1 MRTIGLNRAS
11 FPALNPG
18 TTQTLAIG
26 SSSVATAAP
35 IGADV
40 VRLVA
45 TYVSPEGNPL
55 ANTSCTGLGVLIGGL
70 KRVREHG
77 GSVNLVCTNPQIKKI
92 FDITGLVKIFGIF
105 DDEQSAMKA
114 LV

>member
-45 TYVSPEGNPL
+45 TADCYIAIGSNPTATATNMFLPAKMPENFVI
-55 ANTSCTGLGVLIGGL
+55 AQTDKIAVLQVASGGTL
-70 KRVREHG
+70 
-77 GSVNLVCTNPQIKKI
+77 
-92 FDITGLVKIFGIF
+92 FITPA
-105 DDEQSAMKA
+105 Q
-114 LV
+114 